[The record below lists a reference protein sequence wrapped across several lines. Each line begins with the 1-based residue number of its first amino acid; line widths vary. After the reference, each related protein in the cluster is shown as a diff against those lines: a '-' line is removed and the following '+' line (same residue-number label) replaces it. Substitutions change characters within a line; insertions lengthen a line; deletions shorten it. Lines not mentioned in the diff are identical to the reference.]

1 MDGDTAMHAGYSYL
15 MKRGMFNK
23 GIWRN
28 PQKKSGMHTGEKWY
42 LKIPAGNWAR
52 QIQRQKR
59 SPETRR
65 KKSEAQK
72 GNLKSGDTRRKMSE
86 AWKGK
91 PKSEE
96 QRRKMSEAQKKRY
109 GTDPDTPTKR
119 EITCEIIK
127 KHHETFKE
135 DPEHLPTDFIQK
147 RIGTKC
153 DRTR

>member
-1 MDGDTAMHAGYSYL
+1 M
-15 MKRGMFNK
+15 
-23 GIWRN
+23 
-28 PQKKSGMHTGEKWY
+28 SG
-42 LKIPAGNWAR
+42 
-52 QIQRQKR
+52 
-59 SPETRR
+59 
-65 KKSEAQK
+65 AQK

-109 GTDPDTPTKR
+109 GTDPNTPTKR

-127 KHHETFKE
+127 KHHETLKE

-147 RIGTKC
+147 RIGIKC